1 MFVLLVDWMSCPCG
15 FSLFHLPGGKLIE
28 FGFNERDVYFGTACF
43 IQGTGNPWLIMKDS
57 VMK

>member
-1 MFVLLVDWMSCPCG
+1 MSCPCG

-28 FGFNERDVYFGTACF
+28 FGFNGRDVYFGTACF
-43 IQGTGNPWLIMKDS
+43 IQETGNPWLIMKDS